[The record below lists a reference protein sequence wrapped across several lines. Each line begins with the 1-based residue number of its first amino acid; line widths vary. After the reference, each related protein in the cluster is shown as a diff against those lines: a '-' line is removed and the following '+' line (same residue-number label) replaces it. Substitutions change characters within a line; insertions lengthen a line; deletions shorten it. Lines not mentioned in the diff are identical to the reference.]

1 MPALEDGRVSKR
13 NESSS
18 DELSVSGSL
27 EKELT
32 IFSAFALK
40 ADADIYPFF
49 FE

>member
-18 DELSVSGSL
+18 DEPLVSITL
-27 EKELT
+27 EGELT
-32 IFSAFALK
+32 ISSVFALK

-49 FE
+49 WE